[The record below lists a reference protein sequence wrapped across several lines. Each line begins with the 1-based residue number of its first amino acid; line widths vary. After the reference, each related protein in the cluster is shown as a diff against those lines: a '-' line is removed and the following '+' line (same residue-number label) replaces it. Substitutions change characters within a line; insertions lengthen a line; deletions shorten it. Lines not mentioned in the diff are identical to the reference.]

1 MQIRTR
7 MCISLDGCI
16 SRADGMPVQL
26 EDSGWDPEAYGFGE
40 LQGACDAVLM
50 GRTTLLPALGGGR
63 WPWPGLDV
71 FVLGSERPEGT
82 PDDVVIESGPA
93 RLLERVR
100 DANRGGDVHL
110 VGGPTTIESYRRLGA
125 IDEFGLILLPI
136 VVGEGMRLSPA
147 FHPDGRLDLGSE
159 RVLPGGA
166 VELLYGA
173 P

>member
-1 MQIRTR
+1 M
-7 MCISLDGCI
+7 
-16 SRADGMPVQL
+16 
-26 EDSGWDPEAYGFGE
+26 
-40 LQGACDAVLM
+40 
-50 GRTTLLPALGGGR
+50 
-63 WPWPGLDV
+63 
-71 FVLGSERPEGT
+71 
-82 PDDVVIESGPA
+82 IESGPA